1 MDMIQ
6 NPGSALGEAIGA
18 HMEMALNTYL
28 EKLVKEHS
36 CHLITKGQPNPKT
49 KKNTKLL
56 LFDNFG
62 TSYNIDGVIANESM
76 QPLILLEYKYIR
88 YKKHNRDKG
97 SWLCTA
103 HTAIRKRYHSIRSS
117 FAILAGNW
125 SSSSIAM
132 MKSHDINIFI
142 IPFLKISK
150 ILKKTYNIE
159 FDWGVKDRNIA
170 NDSWIKYNSL
180 TERQKIGIGKRM
192 ISEIKDELALSI
204 DRILDNSRK
213 RSVKQVT
220 VEIKTNLGE
229 VKIFDFPDI
238 ESAFDFLED
247 FTIEEMLNHSDS
259 FTLFDKPK
267 IEDE

>member
-1 MDMIQ
+1 M
-6 NPGSALGEAIGA
+6 
-18 HMEMALNTYL
+18 
-28 EKLVKEHS
+28 
-36 CHLITKGQPNPKT
+36 
-49 KKNTKLL
+49 
-56 LFDNFG
+56 
-62 TSYNIDGVIANESM
+62 
-76 QPLILLEYKYIR
+76 
-88 YKKHNRDKG
+88 
-97 SWLCTA
+97 
-103 HTAIRKRYHSIRSS
+103 
-117 FAILAGNW
+117 
-125 SSSSIAM
+125 
-132 MKSHDINIFI
+132 
-142 IPFLKISK
+142 
-150 ILKKTYNIE
+150 
-159 FDWGVKDRNIA
+159 
-170 NDSWIKYNSL
+170 
-180 TERQKIGIGKRM
+180 GIGKRM